1 MSLLLSLLVTNAF
14 FHGLVV
20 ARFGVKHHN
29 QPFFI
34 FAIIDAAL
42 AIAVYFSVL
51 YALWAVLLLSIFG
64 LVGLSVTFNK
74 PVRARRLTG
83 LFGCLMRPP
92 FCALPTSCLWHRVH
106 RMMSRHPLA

>member
-1 MSLLLSLLVTNAF
+1 MSLLLSLLATNAF

-20 ARFGVKHHN
+20 ARFGFKNHN

-42 AIAVYFSVL
+42 AIAVYFSVP

-74 PVRARRLTG
+74 PVRDKTLDRIIWLLDVATIL
-83 LFGCLMRPP
+83 CVASLM
-92 FCALPTSCLWHRVH
+92 FA
-106 RMMSRHPLA
+106 A